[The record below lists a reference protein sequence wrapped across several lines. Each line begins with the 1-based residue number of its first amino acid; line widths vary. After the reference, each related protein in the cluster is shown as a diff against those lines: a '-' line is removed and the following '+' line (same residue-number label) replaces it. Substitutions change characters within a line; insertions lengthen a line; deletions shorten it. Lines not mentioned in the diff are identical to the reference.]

1 MPTVLQSEEKK
12 WAEEGIISEISE
24 RGEDG
29 ERGKG
34 DREMM
39 QMQMQPY
46 MAIGR
51 RDRKLTF

>member
-1 MPTVLQSEEKK
+1 MLQSEKKK
-12 WAEEGIISEISE
+12 WGEEGIISEMSE

-39 QMQMQPY
+39 QMQVQMQPY